1 MHQFIPY
8 GADLPQQQ
16 NGEQH
21 QLVAGPQYTPHVPPG
36 QVDTATQTLAVRA
49 SEQSAAELSAN
60 TSDMSDHT
68 LVQQPSQFIPRD
80 STSTSPNLYGS
91 ITPAP
96 SQAATNKAHP
106 LEDTQIAADIYG
118 QTGAL
123 GAGVANAVAA
133 INTSH
138 EHESTNAAQRD
149 VLPHTAQSVFNNP
162 SQYQS
167 PQQSTIP
174 HTNLNGGKEG
184 DEEGTFK
191 RKVYREPPVRLPLH
205 PNTRYCERC
214 ELVKP
219 NRAHHCR
226 HCGTCVL
233 GMDHH
238 CPWIGQ
244 CCGARNHIHF
254 VAFCFWSCVSLCS
267 VFLSWY
273 LSNCIRNKADFPS

>member
-1 MHQFIPY
+1 MHQFVPY

-16 NGEQH
+16 DQEQQH
-21 QLVAGPQYTPHVPPG
+21 QLVAGPQYTPNMPLG
-36 QVDTATQTLAVRA
+36 QVNTATQTSAVQA
-49 SEQSAAELSAN
+49 SEQHAADLSAN

-68 LVQQPSQFIPRD
+68 LVQQPSQSNPQN
-80 STSTSPNLYGS
+80 STLAS
-91 ITPAP
+91 AP
-96 SQAATNKAHP
+96 SQTGTSNKAHP
-106 LEDTQIAADIYG
+106 LEDPQTAADQYG

-133 INTSH
+133 INTNQQH
-138 EHESTNAAQRD
+138 DSTNAAQRD
-149 VLPHTAQSVFNNP
+149 VPSQPAQSAYNNVSQHQPPRQSTMPHTTVK
-162 SQYQS
+162 
-167 PQQSTIP
+167 
-174 HTNLNGGKEG
+174 GGKEG

-219 NRAHHCR
+219 YRAHHCR

-244 CCGARNHIHF
+244 CCGARNHIYF
-254 VAFCFWSCVSLCS
+254 VAFCFWSCVSSRS
-267 VFLSWY
+267 VFALLILSATCHNEK
-273 LSNCIRNKADFPS
+273 S